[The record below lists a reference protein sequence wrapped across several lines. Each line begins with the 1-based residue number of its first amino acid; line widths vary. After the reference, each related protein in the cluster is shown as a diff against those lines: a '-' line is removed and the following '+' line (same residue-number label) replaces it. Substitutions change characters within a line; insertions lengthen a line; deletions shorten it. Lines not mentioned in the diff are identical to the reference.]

1 MGKVLKIVAGIGL
14 AFLAPYAAPLL
25 VASGVAAGVAAA
37 VTTAVMAVGA
47 SMALS
52 SASAL
57 LFGPKVPRTQLSRLN
72 VSLDPSTPRK
82 IVFGT
87 TAMPLDLRYHEVSG
101 TDQEYM
107 DYIIATSAHKVTS
120 IDEIWF
126 EDKQAWTASGG
137 VTARYSGYLTVAV
150 RTEGTSANTIAING
164 GAKWGSTRRLTGCSY
179 IHLRIQRTGL
189 SKRAES
195 PLVQGLPSR
204 VTVRGNGA
212 SLYDPRKD
220 STVSGGSGTHRAD
233 NQATWGVYT
242 DPDDCDNP
250 ALQLLWYLLGWK
262 INNILSVGC
271 GVPYTRIDL
280 ASFITAA
287 NICDEAITLSG
298 GGTQKR
304 YRTSGT
310 ASDSDDRMDMINTFL
325 SCMNGTLRDNDGKL
339 TLTVMKNDLASYT
352 LSFDDD
358 DILDS
363 FEWNQTR
370 GLTDTYNV
378 ARGRYVDPSDNSLYQ
393 LVDYPEVRITSPDG
407 IERVMTLDLPFV
419 EDGKRA
425 QRIAKQVLQRNQYRG
440 MFSATFTAKA
450 LGCQVG
456 DVVRLTFTPLGWTN
470 KLFRVVSQQIDF
482 TGKVPMALVEE
493 NAAIYAWD
501 AEEAPPVVPVGP
513 TVYDPLNNPFI
524 LAISDAEAIAD
535 GRITSFFQTSAPAGT
550 AVGDIWFDTDD
561 GNKMYR
567 WNGAAWVDAQ
577 DTEITTAISAAAD
590 AQATADGKV
599 TTFFQATTPTAE
611 AVGDLWMDSDDK
623 NKMYRWNGA
632 SWVSVRDAG
641 KVTTFYSTTTPT
653 AEAIGDLWYNSDTL
667 VLKRWNGSA
676 WQDTATYGAT
686 SAQISAIDAAQSSAD
701 AAYALADGKIE
712 TYFQTTAPTGASFG
726 DLWFDT
732 DDQNKLYRY
741 NGTSWV
747 LAQDGAIGDAITAAA
762 GAQATADSKIVTF
775 FATATPTAEA
785 IGDLW
790 YNSSTLLLKRWSGS
804 AWVDTATNGAPS
816 GTTVGGRDADT
827 VAGTIKTDGSIN
839 DNKVN
844 TASVS
849 TNAITKTTTV
859 ASSTGVTILRTT
871 DPDPVNWTLIQSA
884 SFTTNGGELIVTANF
899 NAICQE
905 GSTSTVIRYGVEY
918 NIYINS
924 VNMTQNAVAHTSF
937 ISGITNYFAVP
948 ISITTLRSGLSA
960 GSYTVY
966 VYARRIGSDVAGS
979 GATTSNATRSLVITE
994 FKR

>member
-1 MGKVLKIVAGIGL
+1 MGKVLKSIYGPVLGLIVDGPKGFLRGL
-14 AFLAPYAAPLL
+14 GNL
-25 VASGVAAGVAAA
+25 AAA
-37 VTTAVMAVGA
+37 YLLGPAAVIA
-47 SMALS
+47 SVLS
-52 SASAL
+52 GISQQF
-57 LFGPKVPRTQLSRLN
+57 FGPKVPRTQLSRLN
-72 VSLDPSTPRK
+72 VSLDPPTPRK
-82 IVFGT
+82 AVFGT
-87 TAMPLDLRYHEVSG
+87 TAMPLDLRYHEASG

-179 IHLRIQRTGL
+179 IHLRIKRTGAT
-189 SKRAES
+189 KKAES

-212 SLYDPRKD
+212 LLYDPRKD

-262 INNILSVGC
+262 INNVLSAGC
-271 GVPYTRIDL
+271 GVPYTRIDMP
-280 ASFITAA
+280 SFITAA
-287 NICDEAITLSG
+287 NICDEAIALSG

-310 ASDSDDRMDMINTFL
+310 AADSDDRMDIINTFL
-325 SCMNGTLRDNDGKL
+325 SCMNGTLRDNNGKL

-358 DILDS
+358 DVFDS

-370 GLTDTYNV
+370 GLTDTFNV

-501 AEEAPPVVPVGP
+501 AEESAPVTPVAP

-524 LAISDAEAIAD
+524 LAIDDAEAIAD
-535 GRITSFFQTSAPAGT
+535 GKITSFYQASAPT
-550 AVGDIWFDTDD
+550 AEGVGDIWIDTDD
-561 GNKMYR
+561 ANKMYR
-567 WNGAAWVDAQ
+567 WSGSAWVLSR
-577 DTEITTAISAAAD
+577 DTGITTAIGAAAD
-590 AQATADGKV
+590 AQATADGKI
-599 TTFFQATTPTAE
+599 
-611 AVGDLWMDSDDK
+611 
-623 NKMYRWNGA
+623 
-632 SWVSVRDAG
+632 
-641 KVTTFYSTTTPT
+641 TTFYSTTTPT
-653 AEAIGDLWYNSDTL
+653 AEAVGDLWYNTTTL
-667 VLKRWNGSA
+667 
-676 WQDTATYGAT
+676 
-686 SAQISAIDAAQSSAD
+686 IM
-701 AAYALADGKIE
+701 
-712 TYFQTTAPTGASFG
+712 
-726 DLWFDT
+726 
-732 DDQNKLYRY
+732 
-741 NGTSWV
+741 
-747 LAQDGAIGDAITAAA
+747 
-762 GAQATADSKIVTF
+762 
-775 FATATPTAEA
+775 
-785 IGDLW
+785 
-790 YNSSTLLLKRWSGS
+790 KRWSGS
-804 AWVDTATNGAPS
+804 AWLDTATNGAPA
-816 GTTVGGRDADT
+816 GTTVAGRDSST
-827 VAGTIKTDGSIN
+827 VASTIKSDGVIN
-839 DNKVN
+839 TNKVE
-844 TASVS
+844 TTSVAA
-849 TNAITKTTTV
+849 NAITVPGTAYTAAMATITGATYQDIQSVTITSGGGVVMIFFSFTYAIAPNSESFFVRIKRGTTTLWT
-859 ASSTGVTILRTT
+859 SSQAIYTSAAHNNFMFTIS
-871 DPDPVNWTLIQSA
+871 DAPSA
-884 SFTTNGGELIVTANF
+884 GTYTYYLQIGD
-899 NAICQE
+899 
-905 GSTSTVIRYGVEY
+905 
-918 NIYINS
+918 
-924 VNMTQNAVAHTSF
+924 
-937 ISGITNYFAVP
+937 
-948 ISITTLRSGLSA
+948 LSA
-960 GSYTVY
+960 GF
-966 VYARRIGSDVAGS
+966 AFPED
-979 GATTSNATRSLVITE
+979 RSLIVLET
-994 FKR
+994 KR

>member
-82 IVFGT
+82 ITFGT
-87 TAMPLDLRYHEVSG
+87 TAMPLDLRYHEASG

-179 IHLRIQRTGL
+179 IHLRIKRTGTT
-189 SKRAES
+189 KKAES

-212 SLYDPRKD
+212 LLYDPRKD

-262 INNILSVGC
+262 INNVLSVGC
-271 GVPYTRIDL
+271 GVPYNRIDL
-280 ASFITAA
+280 PSFITAA

-310 ASDSDDRMDMINTFL
+310 AADSDDRMDIINTFL
-325 SCMNGTLRDNDGKL
+325 SCMNGTLRDNNGKL

-358 DILDS
+358 DVLDS

-370 GLTDTYNV
+370 GLTDTFNV
-378 ARGRYVDPSDNSLYQ
+378 ARGRYIDPSDNSLYQ

-501 AEEAPPVVPVGP
+501 AEESAPVTPTAP

-524 LAISDAEAIAD
+524 LGIDEVQGTRNAVVHLYQRTATA
-535 GRITSFFQTSAPAGT
+535 TAPAVSTTGSAT
-550 AVGDIWFDTDD
+550 YDFVANTITGQPSGWTLAVPDASTGD
-561 GNKMYR
+561 YL
-567 WNGAAWVDAQ
+567 WVIQAV
-577 DTEITTAISAAAD
+577 AD
-590 AQATADGKV
+590 
-599 TTFFQATTPTAE
+599 
-611 AVGDLWMDSDDK
+611 
-623 NKMYRWNGA
+623 
-632 SWVSVRDAG
+632 
-641 KVTTFYSTTTPT
+641 STTTT
-653 AEAIGDLWYNSDTL
+653 ATIANTSWSTPSLFAENGVPGDPGDPGAPATSGYLTNESTSLFAYANGNVVSYAAATGSFVIVSGNTDVSVNFTL
-667 VLKRWNGSA
+667 SVPAGGNPQGLTVSLVNRTYTVTGGFDANE
-676 WQDTATYGAT
+676 DTAALTIRAT
-686 SAQISAIDAAQSSAD
+686 GSG
-701 AAYALADGKIE
+701 AYAGVTLDKVFSLAKTKGGYEIVATLPSTNLFE
-712 TYFQTTAPTGASFG
+712 GRVVFLT
-726 DLWFDT
+726 T
-732 DDQNKLYRY
+732 DDKLYRY
-741 NGTSWV
+741 NGTAWTAAVPTTDLSGTITETQI
-747 LAQDGAIGDAITAAA
+747 ANDAITSPKIAANA
-762 GAQATADSKIVTF
+762 V
-775 FATATPTAEA
+775 
-785 IGDLW
+785 
-790 YNSSTLLLKRWSGS
+790 
-804 AWVDTATNGAPS
+804 
-816 GTTVGGRDADT
+816 
-827 VAGTIKTDGSIN
+827 
-839 DNKVN
+839 
-844 TASVS
+844 TASEIAS
-849 TNAITKTTTV
+849 NAITADKIS
-859 ASSTGVTILRTT
+859 AGAVTAAKISVTQLDAISATIGLLRTAT
-871 DPDPVNWTLIQSA
+871 TGARTEIESNQIRVYDSA
-884 SFTTNGGELIVTANF
+884 NV
-899 NAICQE
+899 
-905 GSTSTVIRYGVEY
+905 
-918 NIYINS
+918 
-924 VNMTQNAVAHTSF
+924 
-937 ISGITNYFAVP
+937 
-948 ISITTLRSGLSA
+948 LR
-960 GSYTVY
+960 V
-966 VYARRIGSDVAGS
+966 RIGVW
-979 GATTSNATRSLVITE
+979 
-994 FKR
+994 